1 MATTSGLTQLI
12 RELFAADPAQVIH
25 PGYATHGWVQYAG
38 GLGAQYRA
46 SAPVLV
52 SCGSARYLFQII
64 ERVPI
69 LPLFRVAAAGG
80 SPLGVVY
87 APAGPAWVGFQPLN
101 PVLALSQGPMS
112 VDELGALL
120 SNVSGAGRT
129 DTAARLSEGY
139 AAAKLALVGRIEA
152 RHNQE
157 GHSFRVVG
165 FEDPTDPGVDAQNL
179 HVFTENTRVD
189 DATLV
194 GHQGALERALM
205 WEPYLDARPWE
216 PAFGPV
222 RVLYYGPRPFGGGY
236 EQALA
241 GVVADVQMLV
251 RGLGLVVGARAAEA
265 RARQRVVPPDYN
277 QHDLLIAGTAAA
289 LRANATALLEY
300 VTEHARG
307 DGAASAVATAQAQ
320 AMAIEVLAKAI
331 SDQVRWP
338 ERLTAALM
346 AYRLDPAAFDALPGY
361 NVHTGGV
368 RAVGWCVV

>member
-12 RELFAADPAQVIH
+12 RELFTADPAQVIH
-25 PGYATHGWVQYAG
+25 PGFATHPWVAYAG
-38 GLGAQYRA
+38 GLGVQYRA

-69 LPLFRVAAAGG
+69 LPLFRVEAAGG

-87 APAGPAWVGFQPLN
+87 APAGPAWFGFQPLN
-101 PVLALSQGPMS
+101 PVLALAQGPMGA
-112 VDELGALL
+112 DELGALL

-129 DTAARLSEGY
+129 ITAARLSEGY
-139 AAAKLALVGRIEA
+139 AATKLALVGRLEA

-165 FEDPTDPGVDAQNL
+165 FEDPTDPGVNAQDL
-179 HVFTENTRVD
+179 HVFTEKTRVD

-222 RVLYYGPRPFGGGY
+222 RVLYYGPRPFGGGH
-236 EQALA
+236 ERALA

-251 RGLGLVVGARAAEA
+251 RGLGLVVGAR
-265 RARQRVVPPDYN
+265 
-277 QHDLLIAGTAAA
+277 AA

-320 AMAIEVLAKAI
+320 ATAIEVLAKAI